1 MNRRKVL
8 FSAFHRRGWI
18 MSLKSIFGNKWLFMA
33 VVGLAVIVLGGQP
46 APAHAGQGGVP
57 QSSITLAG
65 SDVALCNKT
74 DTDWSLSKEV
84 TRNDGSTVT
93 WTVTAT
99 KGDVSD
105 NFLVVNGFIAVT
117 NTGTADATIGNIV
130 VNLQQQIN
138 QGTVKKPKWVWTT
151 VSSDVADATDGNGA
165 TTVYICPSASSEG
178 LGSFTENSASGKLE
192 FTDADSNTIWAIT
205 PQETIPPGQTVNLL
219 FSAIFDNT
227 VLGIPEGGQI
237 RVEAIV
243 SFGNA
248 GSRSDKSSCANI
260 DINGNGSLDD
270 DEAYVRGVPT
280 RVTEVIPALDNCNSS
295 PTLTDTGVTATGTVT
310 HGDID
315 YTPDSD
321 WDSGQTIQDTTS
333 FTVTASTVDGGTDG
347 GTICNGATLKGESC
361 GVSVIIGYETVT
373 NPDGSTTQEPIY
385 HDFYCCVGVDLSAS
399 DCANIGAVSAGFE
412 DGDYCTY
419 GRTGT
424 DGYGKSWNSSNG
436 SPTSLQ
442 ILLTNNFPHVLVGG
456 SVVSNPDVVSNP
468 AFPDAANLTIGDAS
482 AGNPPYYARWQYA
495 GVNETGG
502 SSPPCNGVICYL
514 AGQSGTSGS
523 LMTAD
528 TTNPTSTSGGNLTGS
543 LTCLAINVGLG
554 RVYDQLATLKMPIN
568 AGSDGDV
575 GALELCNLKAGT
587 QINGTN
593 WTLTTAQAAA
603 LNGQTISQVLAA
615 LNTAVSNG
623 ALTPPYGAT
632 YANLNDLAAQLNGAF
647 PGDSDLTSCSV
658 SSWAAAY
665 LCKP

>member
-1 MNRRKVL
+1 MEEGVMNGRKVL
-8 FSAFHRRGWI
+8 FSTLKRRMRI
-18 MSLKSIFGNKWLFMA
+18 MSLISIFRNKWLFMA
-33 VVGLAVIVLGGQP
+33 VAWLAAMGLGSAT
-46 APAHAGQGGVP
+46 AFAAP
-57 QSSITLAG
+57 QSSVTLAG

-74 DTDWSLSKEV
+74 DTDWSLSKLV
-84 TRNDGSTVT
+84 TGNAAGTVT

-99 KGDVSD
+99 KGAVSD
-105 NFLVVNGFIAVT
+105 NFLVVNGFVAVT

-151 VSSDVADATDGNGA
+151 VSSDVADAFHGDAA
-165 TTVYICPSASSEG
+165 TTANICSSASSEG
-178 LGSFTENSASGKLE
+178 LSSFTENSASGKLE

-219 FSAIFDNT
+219 FSATFDNT
-227 VLGIPEGGQI
+227 VLGIPEGQQI

-248 GSRSDKSSCANI
+248 GSRSDKSSCANV
-260 DINGNGSLDD
+260 DINGNGSIDS
-270 DEAYVRGVPT
+270 DEAYVRSVPT
-280 RVTEVIPALDNCNSS
+280 RITEVIPALDNCNSS
-295 PTLTDTGVTATGTVT
+295 PTLTDTGVTTTGTVT
-310 HGDID
+310 HGDVD
-315 YTPDSD
+315 YNG
-321 WDSGQTIQDTTS
+321 WDSGQAIQDTTS
-333 FTVTASTVDGGTDG
+333 FDVTASTVDGGADG
-347 GTICNGATLKGESC
+347 GKICNGATLKGESC
-361 GVSVIIGYETVT
+361 GVSIIIGYDTVT

-399 DCANIGAVSAGFE
+399 DCADIGAVSTGFE

-419 GRTGT
+419 GRTGN
-424 DGYGKSWNSSNG
+424 DGYGKSWNKTNG
-436 SPTSLQ
+436 SPSSLQ
-442 ILLTNNFPHVLVGG
+442 TLLTNNFPYWYDGS
-456 SVVSNPDVVSNP
+456 SVVSNPNVVSSP
-468 AFPDAANLTIGDAS
+468 AFPSPTYLTIGDAS

-523 LMTAD
+523 LTAD
-528 TTNPTSTSGGNLTGS
+528 TINPTSTSGGNLTGS

-554 RVYDQLATLKMPIN
+554 QVYDSSATLKMPIN
-568 AGSDGDV
+568 AGSDGNV
-575 GALELCNLKAGT
+575 GALKLCNLAAGT

-593 WTLTTAQAAA
+593 WTLTYAQATA
-603 LNGQTISQVLAA
+603 LNGHTISDVLAA

-632 YANLNDLAAQLNGAF
+632 YSNLNDLAIQLNGAF
-647 PGDSDLTSCSV
+647 PGDGDLTSCSV
-658 SSWAAAY
+658 SDWAAAY